1 MILTFDPQ
9 RHAETIA
16 NLRQVIAGIQDHI
29 DGLERQVTSSR
40 GQWSGA
46 AQVAYDHAHR
56 EWADSIARLH
66 SALGHATDA
75 AQAAGDRF
83 TQTEA
88 DVTALWS

>member
-1 MILTFDPQ
+1 MTLRFDPQ

-16 NLRQVIAGIQDHI
+16 ALRRVIAGIQDQL
-29 DGLERQVTSSR
+29 DGLDREVTALR

-46 AQVAYDHAHR
+46 AQAAYERTHR
-56 EWADSIARLH
+56 EWADSIGRLH
-66 SALGHATDA
+66 SALADATGA
-75 AQAAGDRF
+75 AQHAGDRL